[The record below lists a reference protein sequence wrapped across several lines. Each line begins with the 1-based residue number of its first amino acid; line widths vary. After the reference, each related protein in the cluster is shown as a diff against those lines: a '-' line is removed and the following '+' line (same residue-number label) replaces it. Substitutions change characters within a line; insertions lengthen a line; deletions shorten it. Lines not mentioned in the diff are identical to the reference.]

1 MSNADIG
8 KTLAHVLGLKIT
20 AKGKLQGRIIAEALP
35 GGAAPKVTSGTLRG
49 PVAADGLAT
58 VLLYQEAQDTRY
70 FDAAGFPDRTMGL
83 YLPKATASR

>member
-49 PVAADGLAT
+49 PVAADPGGLPP
-58 VLLYQEAQDTRY
+58 EAPRL
-70 FDAAGFPDRTMGL
+70 AEPG
-83 YLPKATASR
+83 